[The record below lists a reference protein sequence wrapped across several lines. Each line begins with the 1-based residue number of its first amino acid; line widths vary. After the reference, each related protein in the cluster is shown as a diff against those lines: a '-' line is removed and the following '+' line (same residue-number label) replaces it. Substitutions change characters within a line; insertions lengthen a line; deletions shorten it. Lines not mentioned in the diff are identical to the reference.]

1 MQFSKDYKKIKGDAS
16 FRKFYKNNKTK
27 SILVY
32 AKKEKNKNLLIYD
45 AINKIFI
52 MNDIL
57 APKLLSE
64 NYSKNYIE
72 IEDFGNQTIFDLFQK
87 KKSK

>member
-32 AKKEKNKNLLIYD
+32 AKKKKIKIY
-45 AINKIFI
+45 
-52 MNDIL
+52 
-57 APKLLSE
+57 
-64 NYSKNYIE
+64 
-72 IEDFGNQTIFDLFQK
+72 
-87 KKSK
+87 